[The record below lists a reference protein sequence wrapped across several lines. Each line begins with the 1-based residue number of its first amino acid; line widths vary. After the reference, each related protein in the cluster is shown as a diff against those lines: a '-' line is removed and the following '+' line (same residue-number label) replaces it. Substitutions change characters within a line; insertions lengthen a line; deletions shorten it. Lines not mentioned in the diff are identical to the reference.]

1 MSIEWFIIF
10 TGFIAACTYFS
21 WTAGFNSGTETAVD
35 SVLDTLSAAKLI
47 AVDSDGNISPAK
59 K

>member
-1 MSIEWFIIF
+1 MSIEWIIIF

-21 WTAGFNSGTETAVD
+21 YLAGFHSGTETAVD
-35 SVLDTLSAAKLI
+35 SVLDTLSSAKLI
-47 AVDSDGNISPAK
+47 AIDDDGNISPAK

>member
-1 MSIEWFIIF
+1 MSIEWIIIF

-21 WTAGFNSGTETAVD
+21 YVAGFHSGTDEAVD
-35 SVLDTLSAAKLI
+35 SVLNTLASANLI
-47 AVDSDGNISPAK
+47 AIDDDGNISAAK